1 MTQPDVAVTGSALAV
16 ECSVCTYL
24 LVPAQGSAFLSIWF
38 IIFFVSIALAS
49 ALGGTVHG
57 FYEDPASSGQR
68 ILWPLTLL
76 AIGLTA
82 LSGINIGALI
92 HFEASVVRAIS
103 RIAAVV
109 FFCFFALAFVLQP
122 HFFCILVYFPPL
134 RSLVSLCLLYTL

>member
-92 HFEASVVRAIS
+92 NFETSVDRAIS
-103 RIAAVV
+103 RIAAVNV
-109 FFCFFALAFVLQP
+109 FLFIILGLFIVP
-122 HFFCILVYFPPL
+122 HSVNGF
-134 RSLVSLCLLYTL
+134 SLLHPH